1 MYLKG
6 GEDSVKELLKH
17 ILYSFVL
24 VVLSLI
30 ELRLLLALFITLLKL
45 VICLGI
51 VLIPIALIVY
61 IVKTKW

>member
-6 GEDSVKELLKH
+6 GERGVKELLKH

-61 IVKTKW
+61 IIKIKW

>member
-61 IVKTKW
+61 IIKIKW

>member
-30 ELRLLLALFITLLKL
+30 ELRLLLVMFITLLKL